1 MTTLLTDPALTID
14 EAAERLRMSVDT
26 MRAMRLT
33 GKGPKARMIAG
44 KLLYLESDLYQW
56 LTEQPT
62 V

>member
-14 EAAERLRMSVDT
+14 EAAERLRTSVET
-26 MRAMRLT
+26 LRRWRNQ

-44 KLLYLESDLYQW
+44 KLIYLASDLYQW
-56 LTEQPT
+56 LTDQPT